1 MLAIHHDPGKARIRP
16 SLLATLVLLGG
27 LVATAAL
34 QLFTLG
40 GTVVR
45 SFQPVFVDAP
55 ALEEQ
60 IAEWAAARDD
70 QPFHVTCPV
79 EGIAFDRHDVF
90 TCEATSTFGS
100 AWDIEVTVEK
110 GETFSWRLAD
120 ALPADHDVA

>member
-27 LVATAAL
+27 LVAAAAL

-100 AWDIEVTVEK
+100 ASRRV
-110 GETFSWRLAD
+110 SWKKRSGAS
-120 ALPADHDVA
+120 AFIRQTPGFGSEAAE